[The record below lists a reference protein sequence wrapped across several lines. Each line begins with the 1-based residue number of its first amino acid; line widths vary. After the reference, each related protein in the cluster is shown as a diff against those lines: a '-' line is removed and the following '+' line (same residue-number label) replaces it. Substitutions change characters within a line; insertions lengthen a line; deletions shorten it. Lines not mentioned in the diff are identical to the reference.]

1 MIGKLKHTAT
11 VIYRAL
17 GFVYAL
23 AGLVGC
29 VLLLVF
35 KNDLSADPEKRDV
48 ILKLACLGLFFFIV
62 LILGLL
68 LRNEKLTKA
77 HLMFIDGMCLLF
89 MVVIIWAG
97 HSSSEKIRIK
107 IEETKFLS
115 LPEKI
120 AQQNEAIQNIETRIF
135 KSLIYIVASY
145 AVGRFLLV
153 GVIKSIKN
161 ADQQQ
166 VNAVAYYV

>member
-68 LRNEKLTKA
+68 LVSIYPAFACDQANWVNQKVLKIERAFGANFHYFYGTNQRYNRNAFDEA
-77 HLMFIDGMCLLF
+77 LLF
-89 MVVIIWAG
+89 AG
-97 HSSSEKIRIK
+97 VMKINGAKKKSS
-107 IEETKFLS
+107 
-115 LPEKI
+115 
-120 AQQNEAIQNIETRIF
+120 QQAPNF
-135 KSLIYIVASY
+135 FFY
-145 AVGRFLLV
+145 
-153 GVIKSIKN
+153 
-161 ADQQQ
+161 
-166 VNAVAYYV
+166 